1 MSKISTNID
10 PSVQVSDKA
19 TIGQGCHIG
28 SRTRILGPAKIGND
42 VWLDANITLYGNVT
56 VQDSTYI
63 GADCIIGY
71 PKRLELK
78 KLIKDKSIENGVS
91 GTSIIGKKCII
102 RPGSVIYVDSTLGD
116 EVELGHNVILREGV
130 SVGNRSLIGTNVVV
144 DGNTIIGKGVSIQTG
159 SYVCRKSLIED
170 FVFLGPYCV
179 LTNDRYVMRLEV
191 ELEGPTI
198 KKGASIGGN
207 STIMSGVTI
216 GKGSVVGAQAVVTE
230 STADNSICFGVPARV
245 AKHVPTSWKNLLED
259 RYNEASNRS

>member
-1 MSKISTNID
+1 MSKRITKFD
-10 PSVQVSDKA
+10 QSVQISEKA

-28 SRTRILGPAKIGND
+28 FRTRILGPAKIGND
-42 VWLDANITLYGNVT
+42 VWLDTNVTLYGNVT

-63 GADCIIGY
+63 GANCIIGY
-71 PKRLELK
+71 QRRQDLK
-78 KLIKDKSIENGVS
+78 QLIKDKSIENSVS

-102 RPGSVIYVDSTLGD
+102 RPGTVIYADSTLGD

-159 SYVCRKSLIED
+159 SYICKKSLIED

-207 STIMSGVTI
+207 STIMPGVSV

-230 STADNSICFGVPARV
+230 SIADNSICVGVPARI
-245 AKHVPTSWKNLLED
+245 AKNVPTNWKNLLEE
-259 RYNEASNRS
+259 RYRETG

>member
-1 MSKISTNID
+1 MSKTSTNID

-19 TIGQGCHIG
+19 TIGQGCHMG

-42 VWLDANITLYGNVT
+42 VWLDTNVTLYGNVT

-71 PKRLELK
+71 PRRQDLK
-78 KLIKDKSIENGVS
+78 KLIKDKSIENVVS
-91 GTSIIGKKCII
+91 GTSIIGKKCVI
-102 RPGSVIYVDSTLGD
+102 RPRSIIYVNSTLGD

-159 SYVCRKSLIED
+159 SYICRKSLIED

-198 KKGASIGGN
+198 N
-207 STIMSGVTI
+207 
-216 GKGSVVGAQAVVTE
+216 
-230 STADNSICFGVPARV
+230 NSICFGVPARV
-245 AKHVPTSWKNLLED
+245 DKSVPVSWKNLLED
-259 RYNEASNRS
+259 RYKETSNRS